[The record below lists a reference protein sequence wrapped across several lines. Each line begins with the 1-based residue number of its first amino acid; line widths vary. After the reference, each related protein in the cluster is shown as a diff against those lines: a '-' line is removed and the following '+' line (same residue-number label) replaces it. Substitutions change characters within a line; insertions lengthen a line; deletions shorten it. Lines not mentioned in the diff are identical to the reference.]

1 MGERDPVFRGST
13 VTSIKRRIAL
23 VKMRLTGHATYK
35 VSGGRAEMW
44 RNDVV
49 PAKYTHGVGCQ
60 CKIGEMYPNLHR
72 DRT

>member
-1 MGERDPVFRGST
+1 

-44 RNDVV
+44 RNE
-49 PAKYTHGVGCQ
+49 VG
-60 CKIGEMYPNLHR
+60 LHAQLSE
-72 DRT
+72 DDDTLPSLNGL